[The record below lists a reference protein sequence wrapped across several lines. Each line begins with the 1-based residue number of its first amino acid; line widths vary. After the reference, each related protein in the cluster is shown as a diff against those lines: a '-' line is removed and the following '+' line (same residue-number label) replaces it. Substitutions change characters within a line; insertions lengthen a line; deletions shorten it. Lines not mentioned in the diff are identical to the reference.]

1 MRNLLVV
8 RYEKNNCLIS
18 LFSKFKINSIVYI
31 TISGEMM
38 MTMMIIIN
46 YYPYYY
52 WFISSLCGNYH
63 RRRAGSDDEGD
74 EDAAEDAAEDTD
86 QNVEVVFTPNYYYLK
101 MLIAYSKAFFKKCK
115 ISIYITETD
124 YCPSLFFLLLYSNY
138 RSLVSWLCLYVHCR
152 IKKPPQQ
159 ARMLLHLSFNSN
171 EKLELNT

>member
-101 MLIAYSKAFFKKCK
+101 MFFF
-115 ISIYITETD
+115 
-124 YCPSLFFLLLYSNY
+124 P
-138 RSLVSWLCLYVHCR
+138 
-152 IKKPPQQ
+152 
-159 ARMLLHLSFNSN
+159 LSFTDFFS
-171 EKLELNT
+171 LPSRFLSLSLSLSLTDSLSPMHALCVYL

>member
-86 QNVEVVFTPNYYYLK
+86 QNVEVVFIPNYYYL
-101 MLIAYSKAFFKKCK
+101 AYSKAFLKNVKFQ
-115 ISIYITETD
+115 SILLKPTIALHY
-124 YCPSLFFLLLYSNY
+124 FFFFFTQIIV
-138 RSLVSWLCLYVHCR
+138 R
-152 IKKPPQQ
+152 
-159 ARMLLHLSFNSN
+159 
-171 EKLELNT
+171 